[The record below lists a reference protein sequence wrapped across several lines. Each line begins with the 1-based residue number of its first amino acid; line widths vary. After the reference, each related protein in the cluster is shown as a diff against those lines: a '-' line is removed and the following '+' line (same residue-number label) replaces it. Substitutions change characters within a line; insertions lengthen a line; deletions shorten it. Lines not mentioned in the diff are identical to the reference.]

1 MTFILKAMET
11 TTFATLYLYLKTF
24 YKLEE
29 QRLVFYLYCK
39 IHSSSLELNWVCG

>member
-1 MTFILKAMET
+1 MET

-29 QRLVFYLYCK
+29 
-39 IHSSSLELNWVCG
+39 